1 MNDTFQIAFFVGLSL
16 IGAILG
22 IIETIFSRRKDKD
35 VLENALKKT
44 QESPEKAKPAWD
56 LAQVTLNSYYQKN
69 LQQITAIFVLTV
81 IVMLVGFGIIIWG
94 VSASITSESNT
105 LPAIISTISGII
117 TEFIG
122 ATFLAMYKS
131 TIKQAADY
139 MTVLTKTSSVGIA
152 MQILDTIDEN
162 GNESSVKTQTKVKV
176 VEKLMDQA
184 SSKGEDC
191 FIQ

>member
-1 MNDTFQIAFFVGLSL
+1 
-16 IGAILG
+16 
-22 IIETIFSRRKDKD
+22 
-35 VLENALKKT
+35 
-44 QESPEKAKPAWD
+44 
-56 LAQVTLNSYYQKN
+56 
-69 LQQITAIFVLTV
+69 
-81 IVMLVGFGIIIWG
+81 MLVGFGIIIWG